1 MGSHSY
7 LSRFDGRLLSPPDL
21 EAKYYVPIFW
31 LALFEP
37 GDLHNEPIAGAQ
49 WTTRPEVF
57 SIQAPY
63 LLAPAAQANARF
75 ARRSPAL
82 ARLCTPAHA
91 ALVAKFAGFVQT
103 LKPSILVRLDGL
115 AGMTPPGAF
124 AEQVRGALALMAQ
137 LDDRDADR
145 ARYLVPPLT
154 DVWSANDWEKSR
166 FAEGLLS
173 GWNWQ

>member
-1 MGSHSY
+1 MGSYSY

-37 GDLHNEPIAGAQ
+37 GDLCDKPIADAK
-49 WTTRPEVF
+49 WTTRPQVF
-57 SIQAPY
+57 SVEPPY
-63 LLAPAAQANARF
+63 LLARAEHATARF

-82 ARLCTPAHA
+82 ARLCTPTHA
-91 ALVAKFAGFVQT
+91 PLVAKFAAFVQT
-103 LKPSILVRLDGL
+103 LTPMILVRLHDL
-115 AGMTPPGAF
+115 ATMTAPDTF
-124 AEQVRGALALMAQ
+124 AAQVRGALALIAM
-137 LDDRDADR
+137 LDDRDADK

-154 DVWSANDWEKSR
+154 TVWSPNDWEKSR
-166 FAEGLLS
+166 FAEGLLA